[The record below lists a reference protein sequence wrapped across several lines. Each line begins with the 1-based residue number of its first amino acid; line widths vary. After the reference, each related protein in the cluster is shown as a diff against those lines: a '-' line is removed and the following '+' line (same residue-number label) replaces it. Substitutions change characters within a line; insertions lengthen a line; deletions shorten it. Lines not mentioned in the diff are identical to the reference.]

1 MGKLDGRIA
10 IVTGGSRNIGQ
21 EICVLLASEGATVN
35 IFDVGSTEE
44 TLEKIKAIGGKA
56 EAYTVNVANS
66 SEVNAVVDEIRAK
79 YGRIDILVNNAAV
92 LTVHEN
98 LLTVTDEI
106 WEREIA
112 INLTGTFYCC
122 RAVAAGMIEQK
133 YGKIINISSLGGDTG
148 RLNAS
153 AAYSS
158 SKGAVAALSRSMA
171 KSIAKYGINVNTVCP
186 GLIATD
192 IVKNY
197 SEEQMEKLLQEV
209 PYTRQGVP
217 TDVAN
222 AVLFLA
228 SPDSDYV
235 NGARLQVNGGS
246 WMG

>member
-1 MGKLDGRIA
+1 MGKLDGRVA

-21 EICVLLASEGATVN
+21 EICLLLAAEGAIVN

-44 TLEKIKAIGGKA
+44 TLNKILEAGGKA
-56 EAYTVNVANS
+56 ESYTVNVADSAQVNS
-66 SEVNAVVDEIRAK
+66 TVQTIREK

-106 WEREIA
+106 WEREIN

-122 RAVAAGMIEQK
+122 RAVAEGMIEQE

-153 AAYSS
+153 PAYSA
-158 SKGAVAALSRSMA
+158 SKGGVAALSRALA

-197 SEEQMEKLLQEV
+197 SPEQMEKLLGEI
-209 PYTRQGVP
+209 PYTRQGEP
-217 TDVAN
+217 KDVAH

-228 SPDSDYV
+228 SPESDYV